1 MKFKVGDKVKVIA
14 KKHGHGFNIG
24 EIVKIEEISD
34 RDYKCSSLE
43 KNELWWMGEDEF
55 TKVKFIKSDLKDGD
69 IVTYRNGLK
78 KIVSGDKLC
87 GNDLFAPLR
96 YYTEDLKDVD
106 GEEEYDIVKVE
117 RSTQYEEV
125 FEREEI
131 LDEVE
136 KKYLANVIKPF
147 RHKIKS
153 IMKRSEYGSL
163 CYIKICIKNGDDN
176 LSEIIGGFV
185 FKDLPITKKQIKV
198 IAQPRGKERTEQ
210 NVDTY
215 NFKIEEVQV
224 IGNIYDNP
232 ELLGGE

>member
-69 IVTYRNGLK
+69 IVTYRNGDKRTVVAENLINSNGYISK
-78 KIVSGDKLC
+78 KL
-87 GNDLFAPLR
+87 NQ
-96 YYTEDLKDVD
+96 YTNELKDTVIV
-106 GEEEYDIVKVE
+106 ESLDIIKVE
-117 RSTQYEEV
+117 RPVKYEVV
-125 FEREEI
+125 FERKEEI

-153 IMKRSEYGSL
+153 IMKRSECGSL
-163 CYIKICIKNGDDN
+163 CYIKICIKNGDDAY
-176 LSEIIGGFV
+176 LPC
-185 FKDLPITKKQIKV
+185 FKENSMYKGMEPNRKYTL
-198 IAQPRGKERTEQ
+198 
-210 NVDTY
+210 
-215 NFKIEEVQV
+215 EE
-224 IGNIYDNP
+224 
-232 ELLGGE
+232 LGL

>member
-43 KNELWWMGEDEF
+43 KNELWWMEEDEF

-117 RSTQYEEV
+117 RPVKYETV
-125 FEREEI
+125 FERKEEV
-131 LDEVE
+131 LDETE
-136 KKYLANVIKPF
+136 KKYLTEVIRPF
-147 RHKIKS
+147 RKRIQFIQKREE
-153 IMKRSEYGSL
+153 IMEINPYLRIVFEDNDKL
-163 CYIKICIKNGDDN
+163 VFPYITDN
-176 LSEIIGGFV
+176 SMYKGMESNRKYTL
-185 FKDLPITKKQIKV
+185 
-198 IAQPRGKERTEQ
+198 
-210 NVDTY
+210 
-215 NFKIEEVQV
+215 EE
-224 IGNIYDNP
+224 
-232 ELLGGE
+232 LGL